1 MNITGVEEDFLKEIR
16 EANPEDCKTVIEAL
30 RSLDGREDEAG
41 ELTTL
46 GMLAAA
52 IVEDLELFGV
62 MKRHYSIKGANV

>member
-41 ELTTL
+41 ELSPL
-46 GMLAAA
+46 GMLVAT
-52 IVEDLELFGV
+52 IVEDLGLFGV
-62 MKRHYSIKGANV
+62 LKRHYSIKGANV

>member
-16 EANPEDCKTVIEAL
+16 EASPEDCKTVIEAL

-62 MKRHYSIKGANV
+62 MKRHYSIKEENV

>member
-52 IVEDLELFGV
+52 IVEDLGLFGV
-62 MKRHYSIKGANV
+62 LKRHLWRVKK